1 MNNWQNDLLLED
13 GGWEGAG
20 TGWDTTGRDGGGGG
34 GGVLSFAVI
43 SFHICRVPAL
53 SPSPFLSSLL
63 HEFYSEH
70 RNADESDCRFAALK
84 REVERSEGVEG

>member
-1 MNNWQNDLLLED
+1 MNNRQNDLLLED
-13 GGWEGAG
+13 GSWEVAG
-20 TGWDTTGRDGGGGG
+20 RGPGRDGGGGGG
-34 GGVLSFAVI
+34 GGVLSFAAI

-84 REVERSEGVEG
+84 REVERSEGVVG

>member
-1 MNNWQNDLLLED
+1 MNNRQNDLLLED
-13 GGWEGAG
+13 GSWEGAG
-20 TGWDTTGRDGGGGG
+20 TGRDGGG
-34 GGVLSFAVI
+34 GGVLSFAAI

-84 REVERSEGVEG
+84 REVERSEGVVG

>member
-1 MNNWQNDLLLED
+1 MNNRQNDLLLED
-13 GGWEGAG
+13 GSWEGAG
-20 TGWDTTGRDGGGGG
+20 TGRDGGGGG
-34 GGVLSFAVI
+34 GGVLSFAAI

-53 SPSPFLSSLL
+53 SPLPFLSSLL

-84 REVERSEGVEG
+84 REVERSEGVVG